1 MRSDILSII
10 FYDNE
15 EKLHYRINVTYMKWK
30 ILHVQWIKI
39 YAQTYPTDKLIKI
52 TDKLNLIQ
60 DIKMKR
66 IKKKGTRI
74 DTKKFT

>member
-1 MRSDILSII
+1 
-10 FYDNE
+10 
-15 EKLHYRINVTYMKWK
+15 MKWK

-66 IKKKGTRI
+66 IKKKSI
-74 DTKKFT
+74 HYIYKLF